1 MEIETPG
8 WRVVSE
14 DESSVE
20 GHEREEEEEEEEDI
34 TDEKYEEYYEQVRA
48 SILAMKAIED
58 EAKEAAELTRGT
70 ERKRLCVDPN
80 AGTGAGACV
89 SPNDVLTIRFCE
101 KK

>member
-14 DESSVE
+14 DEDSVE
-20 GHEREEEEEEEEDI
+20 SHEHEEEEEEDI
-34 TDEKYEEYYEQVRA
+34 TNEKYEEYYEQVRA

-70 ERKRLCVDPN
+70 EHKRLCVDPN
-80 AGTGAGACV
+80 AGTGTGV

>member
-14 DESSVE
+14 DESLSCVNE
-20 GHEREEEEEEEEDI
+20 DGKEEEEEEDL

-58 EAKEAAELTRGT
+58 EAKEAAELMRGT
-70 ERKRLCVDPN
+70 EHKRLCVS
-80 AGTGAGACV
+80 TGACA
-89 SPNDVLTIRFCE
+89 DVNPDSSLTLHFGQE
-101 KK
+101 K